1 MAILISSLIIFG
13 LLGISAYLS
22 ASETALLSASRFK
35 LFQLR
40 KKGSKKAALVESLQD
55 RIEQVIGSV
64 LLYNTLANTCAS
76 SLATG
81 VFMTLAGEAGI
92 AYTTVVMTV
101 FVLFFGE
108 VVPKMFAVNNPEK
121 VGLFVAPIVGVLV
134 RIASPITSL
143 LRYLARIFLSFL
155 NVEIKPEASF
165 ASVREELRGIID
177 YHVGTRV
184 EVIHERAM
192 INSILDLDSVTV
204 DEIIVHRKNVTMVN
218 ADLPPSE
225 IVDQVL
231 KSPYT
236 RLPIWKNNPDNI
248 IGILHVKE
256 LLRAVRSHKGPLD
269 KMDILKV
276 ATKPWF
282 IPETTTL
289 LAQLQ
294 AFRDRREHFSL
305 VVDEYGA
312 LLGTITLEDI
322 LEEIVGDIADEYDV
336 NIKGVT
342 VEPGGSFLVAGF
354 VTIRDLNRE
363 FEWKLPDEEAAT
375 LAGLILYETAKI
387 PEQGQVFMI
396 HGFRIEIVER
406 TRNQITLLRVTAP
419 SSPVDEKTFEE

>member
-1 MAILISSLIIFG
+1 MDILISAFIILC
-13 LLGISAYLS
+13 LLGISGYLS
-22 ASETALLSASRFK
+22 ASETALLSASRLK
-35 LFQLR
+35 LYQLR
-40 KKGSKKAALVESLQD
+40 KKGSEKAAIVESLQD

-76 SLATG
+76 ALATG
-81 VFMTLAGEAGI
+81 VFMRIAGEAGI

-101 FVLFFGE
+101 FVVFFGE

-121 VGLFVAPIVGVLV
+121 VGLSVAPFVKILV
-134 RIASPITSL
+134 NFASPITNI
-143 LRYLARIFLSFL
+143 LRYLARVFLSFF
-155 NVEIKPEASF
+155 NIDIKPESSF

-177 YHVGTRV
+177 YHVGSRLD
-184 EVIHERAM
+184 VIRERTM

-204 DEIIVHRKNVTMVN
+204 DEIIVHRKNVTMLN

-236 RLPIWKNNPDNI
+236 RLPLWKNNPDNI
-248 IGILHVKE
+248 VGVLHVKE
-256 LLRAVRSHKGPLD
+256 LLRAVRSHKEPLE
-269 KMDILKV
+269 KMDILKI

-294 AFRDRREHFSL
+294 AFRDRHEHFSL

-312 LLGTITLEDI
+312 LLGTVTLEDI
-322 LEEIVGDIADEYDV
+322 LEEIVGDITDEYDV

-342 VEPGGSFLVAGF
+342 IEPGGSILVAGF

-363 FEWKLPDEEAAT
+363 FEWRLPDEEAAT
-375 LAGLILYETAKI
+375 LAGLVLYETAKI

-396 HGFRIEIVER
+396 HGFRIEVMER
-406 TRNQITLLRVTAP
+406 TRNQITLLRVTGP
-419 SSPVDEKTFEE
+419 QNPVIPDVP

>member
-1 MAILISSLIIFG
+1 MDILISSLVIAC
-13 LLGISAYLS
+13 LLGLSGYLS
-22 ASETALLSASRFK
+22 ASETALLSASRLK
-35 LFQLR
+35 LYQLR
-40 KKGSKKAALVESLQD
+40 KKGVAKASMVESLQD
-55 RIEQVIGSV
+55 GIEQVIGSV

-76 SLATG
+76 SLATS
-81 VFMTLAGEAGI
+81 VFMSLAGEAGI
-92 AYTTVVMTV
+92 AYTTVVMTI

-121 VGLFVAPIVGVLV
+121 VGLLVAPVVRVLV
-134 RIASPITSL
+134 NIASPVTRI
-143 LRYLARIFLSFL
+143 LRYLARIFLSCF
-155 NVEIKPEASF
+155 NVSIKPESSF

-177 YHVGTRV
+177 YHVGSRLD
-184 EVIHERAM
+184 VIHEREM

-204 DEIIVHRKNVTMVN
+204 DEIIVHRKNVTMLN

-236 RLPIWKNNPDNI
+236 RLPLWKNNPDNI
-248 IGILHVKE
+248 IGVLHVKE
-256 LLRAVRSHKGPLD
+256 LLRAVRSHKEPLD
-269 KMDILKV
+269 KMDILKI

-294 AFRDRREHFSL
+294 AFRARHEHFSL

-312 LLGTITLEDI
+312 LLGTVTLEDI
-322 LEEIVGDIADEYDV
+322 LEEIVGDITDEYDV

-342 VEPGGSFLVAGF
+342 MEPGGSILVAGF

-363 FEWKLPDEEAAT
+363 FGWKLPDEDAAT

-387 PEQGQVFMI
+387 PEQGQIFMI
-396 HGFRIEIVER
+396 HGFRIEVVER
-406 TRNQITLLRVTAP
+406 TRNQITLLRMTGP
-419 SSPVDEKTFEE
+419 KNTPN

>member
-1 MAILISSLIIFG
+1 MDVLIAFIVILC
-13 LLGISAYLS
+13 LLGLSGYLS
-22 ASETALLSASRFK
+22 ASETALLAASRLK
-35 LFQLR
+35 LYQLK
-40 KKGSKKAALVESLQD
+40 KKGVQKATMVESLQD
-55 RIEQVIGSV
+55 GIEQVIGSV
-64 LLYNTLANTCAS
+64 LLYNNLANICAS
-76 SLATG
+76 SLATS
-81 VFMTLAGEAGI
+81 VLINLTGEAGV
-92 AYTTVVMTV
+92 AYATLLMTIL
-101 FVLFFGE
+101 VLFFGE

-121 VGLFVAPIVGVLV
+121 VALFVAPVVWVLV
-134 RIASPITSL
+134 KIASPITKL
-143 LRYLARIFLSFL
+143 LRYFAKTFLSFFK
-155 NVEIKPEASF
+155 IDIRPESSF

-177 YHVGTRV
+177 YHVGSRS

-204 DEIIVHRKNVTMVN
+204 DEIIVHRKNVTMID
-218 ADLPPSE
+218 AGLPPSE

-236 RLPIWKNNPDNI
+236 RLPLWKNNPDNI

-256 LLRAVRSHKGPLD
+256 LLRAVRSHKEPLD
-269 KMDILKV
+269 KLNIAKI

-294 AFRDRREHFSL
+294 AFKTRREHFSL

-312 LLGTITLEDI
+312 LLGTVTLEDI

-342 VEPGGSFLVAGF
+342 GEAGGSFLVAGF

-363 FEWKLPDEEAAT
+363 FGWELPDENAAT
-375 LAGLILYETAKI
+375 LAGLVLYETAKI

-396 HGFRIEIVER
+396 HGFRIEVVER
-406 TRNQITLLRVTAP
+406 TRNQITLLRITAP
-419 SSPVDEKTFEE
+419 SEEV